1 MVIDSRHDSTRR
13 LNQSGTTARLSNG
26 LAFWNQLSSQYCCL
40 SFYLK
45 CARFNACRTAH
56 RIIYLR
62 SSCQGE
68 LLLCSHGQ
76 CNCSV
81 DGTSSRFRP
90 RVLHHPRVGHHGAT
104 FLMVFL
110 IQNTQNRD
118 TLALQLKL
126 SELILSLKDADN
138 RMAGVTEPFND
149 KLLGR
154 VGHTS
159 IVPTATAI

>member
-1 MVIDSRHDSTRR
+1 
-13 LNQSGTTARLSNG
+13 
-26 LAFWNQLSSQYCCL
+26 
-40 SFYLK
+40 
-45 CARFNACRTAH
+45 
-56 RIIYLR
+56 
-62 SSCQGE
+62 
-68 LLLCSHGQ
+68 
-76 CNCSV
+76 
-81 DGTSSRFRP
+81 
-90 RVLHHPRVGHHGAT
+90 
-104 FLMVFL
+104 MVFL

-159 IVPTATAI
+159 IVPTATAISANSALRL